1 MYIIERCSL
10 LYDLNC
16 DESAIVQQ
24 VARHNAVGNALFLL
38 SLAVLCPEAFCFSAL
53 LYALQKVPL
62 QDIAPD

>member
-1 MYIIERCSL
+1 MNQPL
-10 LYDLNC
+10 MH
-16 DESAIVQQ
+16 AVQQ

-38 SLAVLCPEAFCFSAL
+38 FKAFLCPEAFCFSAL